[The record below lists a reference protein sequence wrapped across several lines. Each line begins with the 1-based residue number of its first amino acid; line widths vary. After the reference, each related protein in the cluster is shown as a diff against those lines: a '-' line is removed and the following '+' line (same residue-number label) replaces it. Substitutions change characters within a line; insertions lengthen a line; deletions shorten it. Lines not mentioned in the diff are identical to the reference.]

1 MPDVD
6 EETVISGLTFSGY
19 ILYYLAINQCWTD
32 GSKRAAWASA
42 TWVLSMMGLAIDCD
56 DQEAIDYCMSI
67 AKKEIS
73 SGEEVVNWIAERLIE
88 LP

>member
-1 MPDVD
+1 
-6 EETVISGLTFSGY
+6 
-19 ILYYLAINQCWTD
+19 
-32 GSKRAAWASA
+32 
-42 TWVLSMMGLAIDCD
+42 MMGLAIDCD